1 MLHLSYVNWAE
12 PRGPLGHL
20 LAISD
25 SPAQDEGHIKWP
37 SLRAE
42 LAINLISGPSGRGP
56 FCIDIASELVW
67 RRQRPAR
74 LTSQRRI
81 FGVL

>member
-1 MLHLSYVNWAE
+1 MRDV
-12 PRGPLGHL
+12 PRGRGGHMQGFL
-20 LAISD
+20 LY

-56 FCIDIASELVW
+56 RRIDTASELVW
-67 RRQRPAR
+67 RRQLPVK
-74 LTSQRRI
+74 LTYQRRI
-81 FGVL
+81 SAVL